1 MSVAVQH
8 TARVIAAGMSD
19 ELNTSSVI
27 ARTSEMVI
35 AKREERPSSRV
46 PTANKI

>member
-1 MSVAVQH
+1 MSVVVQH

-19 ELNTSSVI
+19 ELNTSLVI
-27 ARTSEMVI
+27 ACTVEMVI
-35 AKREERPSSRV
+35 EKREERSSNRV